1 VLPNGEAPSFITP
14 QKNFFKILRLTAMVT
29 TPTAPLALGS
39 LKYQED

>member
-29 TPTAPLALGS
+29 TPTTA
-39 LKYQED
+39 KRKDKNE